1 MGSLKEVIQR
11 CGQTGM
17 PELGVAVITN
27 MNPLQMVLKND
38 SKIQLSAVSLVIPD
52 RIKNRLICSG
62 HHVDCVNGCD
72 ACTPRPMRIG
82 DEFYVLS
89 LNNGKLYYV
98 LDWK

>member
-1 MGSLKEVIQR
+1 MGSLKEAIQK
-11 CGQTGM
+11 CGQSGM
-17 PELGVAVITN
+17 PELGVAVVTK
-27 MNPLQMVLKND
+27 MNPLQMALKND
-38 SKIQLSAVSLVIPD
+38 NKIQLSAVSLVIPD